1 MEFAKQLKDLRNSIQ
16 YTQKQLAEYLGLSA
30 NCVCEWEK
38 GRSEPS
44 LSTIRKLAAFFDV
57 SADYLLGLE
66 DDFGTR
72 PATAPVPMGDNYT
85 ADERKIIEQYR
96 SIPDK
101 LKVLVR
107 QQLEIYTA
115 PGELLSKPQKK

>member
-1 MEFAKQLKDLRNSIQ
+1 MSIGNVIVE
-16 YTQKQLAEYLGLSA
+16 L
-30 NCVCEWEK
+30 
-38 GRSEPS
+38 RSEHGIS
-44 LSTIRKLAAFFDV
+44 QKKLADAIGISQSAIAQIEVNRNEATASTIRKLAAFFDV

>member
-1 MEFAKQLKDLRNSIQ
+1 MEL
-16 YTQKQLAEYLGLSA
+16 
-30 NCVCEWEK
+30 
-38 GRSEPS
+38 RSEHGIS
-44 LSTIRKLAAFFDV
+44 QKKLADAIGISQSAIAQIEVNRNEATASTIRKLAAFFDV

-85 ADERKIIEQYR
+85 ADERKII
-96 SIPDK
+96 PDK